1 MRKATRHSSA
11 DAVSRRTAALLKRA
25 DAICE
30 GYGVKLTELRR
41 QVLGLILEAEG
52 PIGAYDILD
61 RLRRQRPGA
70 APPTVYRA
78 LDFLLANGLVH
89 RVERLAAFVGCVA
102 HDPGTHAAQF
112 LICRSCGRVTELDDH
127 ELAET
132 LAATARRLGFAVS
145 GATIEAEGLCHD
157 CTGPAREPERKTTP
171 APRVRARPA
180 Q

>member
-1 MRKATRHSSA
+1 MRKATRSSSA
-11 DAVSRRTAALLKRA
+11 AAVSRRTAALLDRA
-25 DAICE
+25 GAICDR
-30 GYGVKLTELRR
+30 YGVQLTELRR
-41 QVLGLILEAEG
+41 QVLGLILEAEA

-61 RLRRQRPGA
+61 GLRRERPGA

-78 LDFLLANGLVH
+78 LDFLLANGLIH

-102 HDPGTHAAQF
+102 HDAGAHAAQF

-157 CTGPAREPERKTTP
+157 CTGQTHEPERAPSPTP
-171 APRVRARPA
+171 AA
-180 Q
+180 